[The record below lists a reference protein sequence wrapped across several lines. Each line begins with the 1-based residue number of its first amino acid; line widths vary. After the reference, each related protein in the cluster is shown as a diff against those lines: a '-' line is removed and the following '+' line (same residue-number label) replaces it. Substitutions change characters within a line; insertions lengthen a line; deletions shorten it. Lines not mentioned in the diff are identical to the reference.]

1 MDVPQGPS
9 DQPTDGNRARRS
21 PLLQLDGAVEAA
33 GVDAGVAA
41 HYGDPIREQRRL
53 EQDRT
58 GFVDLSHREII
69 ELRGAD
75 RLELLHA
82 LTTQDLQR
90 IPPNTATTALVLSPQ
105 GRIEHAIYGVD
116 DGEVFRAHVE
126 PGTAAAVIEFFDSMR
141 FLMRVELADVTESYA
156 LVAEPTQVPAAD
168 DDVLVRAGADS
179 LLGGRELFLPRERL
193 SSYAAEHGPAAGIW
207 AYEALR
213 IAAYQ
218 PRFGSETD
226 HKSIPNELGWL
237 DAAVALEKGC
247 YRGQETVARIHNLGR
262 PPRRLVFL
270 QLDGSADRLPEHGA
284 PVSYG
289 SKQVGTVTSTA
300 RHHELGPIG
309 LAVVKRN
316 TPTDVDLDA
325 DGVAA
330 AQEVVVHPEIGLH
343 FKPAL

>member
-1 MDVPQGPS
+1 MDLPEGTPIES
-9 DQPTDGNRARRS
+9 RRS
-21 PLLQLDGAVEAA
+21 PLLHLDGAVEAA

-53 EQDRT
+53 ERERV
-58 GFVDLSHREII
+58 GFVDLSHRGII
-69 ELRGAD
+69 ELRGPD
-75 RLELLHA
+75 RLALLHA
-82 LTTQDLQR
+82 LTTQDVENL
-90 IPPNTATTALVLSPQ
+90 PAHTGTTALVLSPQ
-105 GRIEHAIYGVD
+105 GRVEHAIYGVD

-126 PGTAAAVIEFFDSMR
+126 PGATAEVIAFFESMR
-141 FLMRVELADVTESYA
+141 FLMRVELADVTDSYA
-156 LVAEPTQVPAAD
+156 LVAEPIQVSTGAD
-168 DDVLVRAGADS
+168 DVPMRAGPDS

-193 SSYAAEHGPAAGIW
+193 EAYAADHGPAAGIW

-218 PRFGSETD
+218 PRFGFETD

-270 QLDGSADRLPEHGA
+270 QLDGSVDRLPEHGA
-284 PVSYG
+284 PVSNG
-289 SKQVGTVTSTA
+289 EKQVGAVTSSA
-300 RHHELGPIG
+300 RHHELGPIA
-309 LAVVKRN
+309 LALVKRN
-316 TPTDVDLDA
+316 TPTDVELSA

-330 AQEVVVHPEIGLH
+330 AQEVVVHPEVGLH